1 MSKLY
6 VNEIAPKTGD
16 TIIMPATVGSVVQ
29 TVFAK
34 TTTAT
39 SITST
44 TSGSGTSTGLSV
56 TITPKS
62 ITNKMLINYVG
73 YFHLATHSAPAVSV
87 EFYDGS
93 SVVATDIQW
102 GIYINGD
109 GNEHN
114 NRWRYPFMA
123 FVTPSSSGAITYT
136 VRAWKS
142 GNAVT
147 AQYQSGPSMISIQEI
162 QQ

>member
-6 VNEIAPKTGD
+6 VNEIAPKTGS

-29 TVFAK
+29 TVFAE

-44 TSGSGTSTGLSV
+44 TGGSGTSTGLSV
-56 TITPKS
+56 AITPKS

-73 YFHLATHSAPAVSV
+73 YFHLATHSAPAVAV

-102 GIYINGD
+102 GVYINGD

-136 VRAWKS
+136 VRAWKA

-147 AQYQSGPSMISIQEI
+147 AQYQSAPSMISIQEI
-162 QQ
+162 KV

>member
-1 MSKLY
+1 MALTKLNNQSLSA
-6 VNEIAPKTGD
+6 VTSAGIPVSAG
-16 TIIMPATVGSVVQ
+16 TVLQ
-29 TVFAK
+29 TVSA
-34 TTTAT
+34 TYATAT

-44 TSGSGTSTGLSV
+44 TGGSGTSTGLTV

-62 ITNKMLINYVG
+62 ITNKMLISYVG

-147 AQYQSGPSMISIQEI
+147 AQYQNGPSTISIQEI
-162 QQ
+162 AG

>member
-6 VNEIAPKTGD
+6 VNEIAPKSGS

-29 TVFAK
+29 TVYAE

-62 ITNKMLINYVG
+62 VTNKLLINYVG
-73 YFHLATHSAPAVSV
+73 YFLLATHSAPAVSV

-109 GNEHN
+109 GSEHN

-123 FVTPSSSGAITYT
+123 FVTPPSSGAITYT
-136 VRAWKS
+136 VRAWKA

-147 AQYQSGPSMISIQEI
+147 AQYASAPSMISIQEI